1 MLNIIF
7 LEVLRRAHIFYFILF
22 LCLFFLPAESFCGN
36 EVPTDPCGHGS
47 CNKVETNV
55 DANVKFGGYGNN
67 SPVDAS
73 NSFNA
78 TFGWNNNVSQPPL
91 RPQHCEGEGWQ
102 KMCSSLSGVLD
113 MCTATARTTGQKLNC
128 FYDYNESVRGLL
140 ESCKADATVQSNPK
154 T

>member
-7 LEVLRRAHIFYFILF
+7 LEILRRVHIFYLILF
-22 LCLFFLPAESFCGN
+22 LCLFFLPAGSFCGN
-36 EVPTDPCGHGS
+36 EMPTDPCGHGS
-47 CNKVETNV
+47 CN
-55 DANVKFGGYGNN
+55 N

-73 NSFNA
+73 NSSFNA

-128 FYDYNESVRGLL
+128 FYDYNENVRALL
-140 ESCKADATVQSNPK
+140 ESCKAGTTVESNPK